1 MIFRIVEITMEL
13 EIFKKAIE
21 VEERTLQSQLGIL
34 LIL

>member
-21 VEERTLQSQLGIL
+21 VEERTLGKVSLEFC
-34 LIL
+34 